1 MPEEICVWISDPAR
15 RTFRRGHRPWHL
27 TNPVYTGR
35 WVFNKRDS
43 RTQEKPVKEHV
54 TVEVPVIISTAE
66 FDAVAATLKT
76 SDPRVTA
83 PRVVAGRILLT
94 GIATCR
100 LRRGHDSADR
110 NVVYRKGPQ
119 VLHLLHLRAS
129 G

>member
-27 TNPVYTGR
+27 TNPVYTGG

-43 RTQEKPVKEHV
+43 RTQQKPVKEHV

-76 SDPRVTA
+76 RDPRVTA
-83 PRVVAGRILLT
+83 PRVATGRILLSSHLPAAT
-94 GIATCR
+94 G
-100 LRRGHDSADR
+100 
-110 NVVYRKGPQ
+110 P
-119 VLHLLHLRAS
+119 
-129 G
+129 

>member
-27 TNPVYTGR
+27 TNPVYTGG

-43 RTQEKPVKEHV
+43 RTQQKPVKEHV

-76 SDPRVTA
+76 RDPRVTA
-83 PRVVAGRILLT
+83 PW
-94 GIATCR
+94 
-100 LRRGHDSADR
+100 RGDGADPVDR
-110 NVVYRKGPQ
+110 NRHLPAATGP
-119 VLHLLHLRAS
+119 
-129 G
+129 

>member
-1 MPEEICVWISDPAR
+1 MDI
-15 RTFRRGHRPWHL
+15 RPGAAHVSAWPPTWHL

-43 RTQEKPVKEHV
+43 RTLQQKPVKEHM

-76 SDPRVTA
+76 RDPRVTA
-83 PRVVAGRILLT
+83 PRVATGPILFT

-100 LRRGHDSADR
+100 LRRGHDSADG
-110 NVVYRKGPQ
+110 NVVYRKAPQ
-119 VLHLLHLRAS
+119 VLHLRHSR
-129 G
+129 GTG